1 MIIEQGF
8 YKHYKGGV
16 VEVLSVAID
25 TKTDKDVVVYIK
37 DGEFYTKPVDEWFD
51 LKGESY
57 RFIKINNDRRMSDG

>member
-16 VEVLSVAID
+16 VEVTSIAID
-25 TKTDKDVVVYIK
+25 ANTDKDVVVYNTNG
-37 DGEFYTKPVDEWFD
+37 DLYTRPLEEWFD

-57 RFIKINNDRRMSDG
+57 RFVKINNDRRL